1 MFRALYKYSAS
12 TKNFDLSFEAGDQ
25 FTDLEKPE
33 KGWLF
38 VQNGFGEIGYVPA
51 TYVEREDTVSHLCTI
66 RFLYGTFYL
75 YPYLRLQII
84 SKVT

>member
-1 MFRALYKYSAS
+1 MYRALYKYESC

-51 TYVEREDTVSHLCTI
+51 SYVEREDNVKDLCSI
-66 RFLYGTFYL
+66 CHCSN
-75 YPYLRLQII
+75 QIN
-84 SKVT
+84 

>member
-51 TYVEREDTVSHLCTI
+51 SYVEREDTVSHLCTM
-66 RFLYGTFYL
+66 RFYTAHFIY
-75 YPYLRLQII
+75 IHI
-84 SKVT
+84 